1 MKMAQRYLALALALT
16 VIGAVYL
23 SVREVPLPEASRIDA
38 AVAEGEPVQTA
49 TDQPAFTAGIEGFT
63 YAITPRAAYDI
74 AGLVVS
80 HHRGDAWFNM
90 YHAADPGNVEDVCV
104 VWGEVIAN
112 GSYRKVRYSSG
123 EFTCYY
129 TWSGVLTPPFN
140 PEKMSNNH
148 VIPADSTIAR
158 RIRAIRTG
166 DQIRMRGLLVDY
178 TVSSGGREVFTRR
191 TSLTRKDTGNGACE
205 ILYVTEVE
213 VIRPSHH
220 LDADAAAYAWY
231 ASLGVLVA
239 LGAVWVARPPTV

>member
-1 MKMAQRYLALALALT
+1 MKTAQRYLALALAIT
-16 VIGAVYL
+16 VVGAVSL
-23 SVREVPLPEASRIDA
+23 SLRDVPLPEASVIDA
-38 AVAEGEPVQTA
+38 AVADGEPAQTA
-49 TDQPAFTAGIEGFT
+49 TDQPAFTTVIDGYT

-80 HHRGDAWFNM
+80 HHRGNAWFNM

-112 GSYRKVRYSSG
+112 GSYRRVSFSSG

-129 TWSGVLTPPFN
+129 SWSGVLTRPFN

-148 VIPADSTIAR
+148 VIPADNTIAR
-158 RIRAIRTG
+158 RVRAIRAG

-178 TVSSGGREVFTRR
+178 AVSSGGRDVFTRR

-205 ILYVTEVE
+205 ILYATEME
-213 VIRPSHH
+213 VIRPGHP
-220 LDADAAAYAWY
+220 LDTVAARYAWY
-231 ASLGVLVA
+231 ASLGLLVA
-239 LGAVWVARPPTV
+239 LGAVWFVRPPTV

>member
-1 MKMAQRYLALALALT
+1 MKTAQTYLALAIAVT
-16 VIGAVYL
+16 VVGAVYL
-23 SVREVPLPEASRIDA
+23 SLRDEPLPEASVIDA
-38 AVAEGEPVQTA
+38 ALAEGEPVQTA
-49 TDQPAFTAGIEGFT
+49 TDQAPFTTVIDGYT

-112 GSYRKVRYSSG
+112 GSYRKVSFSSG

-129 TWSGVLTPPFN
+129 SWSGVLTPPFN

-148 VIPADSTIAR
+148 VIPADGAIAR

-178 TVSSGGREVFTRR
+178 AVSSGGRDVFTRR

-205 ILYVTEVE
+205 ILYVTEFE
-213 VIRPSHH
+213 VIRPGHH
-220 LDADAAAYAWY
+220 LDADTAHYAWY
-231 ASLGVLVA
+231 ASLGLLVA
-239 LGAVWVARPPTV
+239 LGAVWFARAPTV